1 MRQLLWIGCLESEI
15 EFKNK
20 AKKGYDLASAQVSQ
34 KNLISG
40 LEEVTGLLFDSI
52 NGSVLP
58 PYPIYEDREILPV
71 EWEHQC
77 GCRDISVGYRNDKY
91 VNRLYCKNA
100 MLREARKW
108 VESRYKHGELIILVY
123 SMRSAS
129 MATACWIKRKIKD
142 AKIYL
147 IVTDLPQF
155 MDLGESKLK
164 AALKRIDWISIKKM
178 QEQFDGF
185 ILYAKKM
192 AEFLKIPDG
201 KWMLMEG
208 SYDVSENIRECTDTI
223 PKTKA
228 IMYSGKLEKG
238 YGIPMLIDAF
248 MQIKDKDLE
257 LWFTG
262 GGNAEEYIRDCAI
275 KDSRIKFWGFL
286 PTREDVLNKQ
296 LQAALLVNMRL
307 PSETVSTYSFPS
319 KLFEYM
325 ATGVPVL
332 SFKSEGIP
340 EEYYKYIITVEAETT
355 QALMNTIKYAMDMS
369 LEKRTLLGRQARSFI
384 CNKKNHIIQST
395 NICKFIGFI

>member
-1 MRQLLWIGCLESEI
+1 
-15 EFKNK
+15 
-20 AKKGYDLASAQVSQ
+20 
-34 KNLISG
+34 
-40 LEEVTGLLFDSI
+40 
-52 NGSVLP
+52 
-58 PYPIYEDREILPV
+58 
-71 EWEHQC
+71 
-77 GCRDISVGYRNDKY
+77 
-91 VNRLYCKNA
+91 
-100 MLREARKW
+100 
-108 VESRYKHGELIILVY
+108 
-123 SMRSAS
+123 
-129 MATACWIKRKIKD
+129 
-142 AKIYL
+142 
-147 IVTDLPQF
+147 
-155 MDLGESKLK
+155 
-164 AALKRIDWISIKKM
+164 
-178 QEQFDGF
+178 
-185 ILYAKKM
+185 
-192 AEFLKIPDG
+192 
-201 KWMLMEG
+201 
-208 SYDVSENIRECTDTI
+208 
-223 PKTKA
+223 
-228 IMYSGKLEKG
+228 MYSGKLEKG